1 MIFSS
6 VLIERMEN
14 TFIEKSQSQWLS
26 RANLVASQIR
36 EGNYLKDDSNYTY
49 FKSLIVGI
57 SKEKDLDSRIIVVD
71 KKGY

>member
-36 EGNYLKDDSNYTY
+36 DNKDDEK
-49 FKSLIVGI
+49 KSKFLLNL
-57 SKEKDLDSRIIVVD
+57 SESR
-71 KKGY
+71 GS